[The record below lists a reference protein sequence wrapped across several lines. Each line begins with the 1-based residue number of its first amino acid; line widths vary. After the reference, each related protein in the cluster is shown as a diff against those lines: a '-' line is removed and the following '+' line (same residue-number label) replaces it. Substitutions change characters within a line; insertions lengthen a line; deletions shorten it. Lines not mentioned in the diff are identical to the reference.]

1 MQKVINSQV
10 LRETVIGAVE
20 SQQVTDIHT
29 HLFSPDFG
37 GLLLWGVD
45 ELITYHYLVAEVF
58 RSADISYE
66 EFWAMTQTEQADLIW
81 QTLFIQNS
89 PISESCRGVVTTLK
103 ELGLDLASRDL
114 QNYREYFACQKVEDF
129 IDIVFDVAKVKSVV
143 MTNDPFDSMEQ
154 PIWLAGRKGDPRFRA
169 ALRIDPLLNDYV
181 DVGCDKLSGFGYETD
196 LDLSEKSLSE
206 IRRFLS
212 DWIDRMKP
220 NYMAVS
226 LPPEFKYPENSSRGK
241 VIKECVLPIS
251 LEYNVPFALMIGVT
265 RAVNPQLRMAGD
277 GMAKADLTCLENL
290 LGENPK
296 NKFLTTLLSRE
307 NQHELCVI
315 ARKFP
320 NLMVFGC
327 WWFMNNPSLVDEI
340 TRERLELLGLSIIP
354 QHSDARILDQLI
366 YKWKHS
372 RQIISKVLV
381 DKYQDLLD
389 SGWLITQDEIGR
401 DVAALLGGNFE
412 GFLQS

>member
-1 MQKVINSQV
+1 MQGTINSQI
-10 LRETVIGAVE
+10 LKETVIEAVE

-45 ELITYHYLVAEVF
+45 ELITYHYLIAEVF

-66 EFWAMTQTEQADLIW
+66 AFWSMTKTEQADLIW

-89 PISESCRGVVTTLK
+89 PVSESCRGVVTTLK

-114 QNYREYFACQKVEDF
+114 QDYREYFACQKVEDF
-129 IDIVFDVAKVKSVV
+129 IDTVFDVAKVKSVV
-143 MTNDPFDSMEQ
+143 MTNDPFDPVEQ
-154 PIWLAGRKGDPRFRA
+154 TIWFAGRKGDPRFRA

-181 DVGCDKLSGFGYETD
+181 DVGCEKLSGFGYETD
-196 LDLSEKSLSE
+196 LDLSGKSLSE

-212 DWIDRMKP
+212 DWINRIEP

-226 LPPEFKYPENSSRGK
+226 LPPEFKYPEDSNRGK
-241 VIKECVLPIS
+241 IIKECVLPIS
-251 LEYNVPFALMIGVT
+251 LAFNVPFALMIGVT
-265 RAVNPQLRMAGD
+265 RAVNPQLRMVGD
-277 GMAKADLTCLENL
+277 GMSKADLTCLENL
-290 LGENPK
+290 LRENPN

-340 TRERLELLGLSIIP
+340 TRERLELLGLSMIP

-372 RQIISKVLV
+372 RQIISRVLV
-381 DKYQDLLD
+381 DKYQDLSN

-412 GFLQS
+412 NFLQS

>member
-1 MQKVINSQV
+1 MTFVSKRN
-10 LRETVIGAVE
+10 
-20 SQQVTDIHT
+20 
-29 HLFSPDFG
+29 DF
-37 GLLLWGVD
+37 
-45 ELITYHYLVAEVF
+45 LIY
-58 RSADISYE
+58 
-66 EFWAMTQTEQADLIW
+66 
-81 QTLFIQNS
+81 
-89 PISESCRGVVTTLK
+89 
-103 ELGLDLASRDL
+103 LGLTS
-114 QNYREYFACQKVEDF
+114 QN
-129 IDIVFDVAKVKSVV
+129 
-143 MTNDPFDSMEQ
+143 
-154 PIWLAGRKGDPRFRA
+154 
-169 ALRIDPLLNDYV
+169 
-181 DVGCDKLSGFGYETD
+181 
-196 LDLSEKSLSE
+196 
-206 IRRFLS
+206 IRMPMLIMGSIRCFL
-212 DWIDRMKP
+212 
-220 NYMAVS
+220 
-226 LPPEFKYPENSSRGK
+226 
-241 VIKECVLPIS
+241 
-251 LEYNVPFALMIGVT
+251 T
-265 RAVNPQLRMAGD
+265 
-277 GMAKADLTCLENL
+277 
-290 LGENPK
+290 K

-372 RQIISKVLV
+372 RQIISRVLV